1 MGSPALPSRRPA
13 AARVRPAAVCLAAA
27 VAAGVAVAA
36 APSPAAAAPPDDAD
50 QASEHLVLIDW
61 DGFDP
66 DFLAGRLLP
75 TSTPSPSGAA

>member
-1 MGSPALPSRRPA
+1 M
-13 AARVRPAAVCLAAA
+13 CLAAA

-50 QASEHLVLIDW
+50 RASGHLVLIDW

-66 DFLAGRLLP
+66 DFLGRAA
-75 TSTPSPSGAA
+75 TPNLDALAEEG

>member
-1 MGSPALPSRRPA
+1 
-13 AARVRPAAVCLAAA
+13 VCLAAA

-66 DFLAGRLLP
+66 DFLGRSATPHLDALAERGSL
-75 TSTPSPSGAA
+75 TIGSSTF